1 MQAKELLEQNEILN
15 VDWNALTGD
24 SEVLNP
30 SIERIMQTLQKTT
43 KDKNSIV
50 LLMHDSKAKKTTAE
64 SLPQVIEY
72 FKNQGFE
79 FKTFYD
85 VLK

>member
-1 MQAKELLEQNEILN
+1 
-15 VDWNALTGD
+15 
-24 SEVLNP
+24 
-30 SIERIMQTLQKTT
+30 MQTLQKTT
-43 KDKNSIV
+43 KGKNSIV
-50 LLMHDSKAKKTTAE
+50 LLMHDAKAKKTTAE